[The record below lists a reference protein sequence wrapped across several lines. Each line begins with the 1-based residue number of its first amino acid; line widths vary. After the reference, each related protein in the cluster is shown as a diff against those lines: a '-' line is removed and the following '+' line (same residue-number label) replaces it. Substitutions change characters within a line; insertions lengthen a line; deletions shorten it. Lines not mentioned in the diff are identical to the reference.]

1 VELTHLR
8 RQPPDLGGLNKLYDT
23 VGFGRLLRNQA
34 ERIAALS

>member
-1 VELTHLR
+1 LR
-8 RQPPDLGGLNKLYDT
+8 RRAPDLHALNSFYDS